1 MKIHPGFLAEGPAG
15 AMILASVNSLE
26 LIFKFPS

>member
-1 MKIHPGFLAEGPAG
+1 MKIHPGFLAKGPVG

-26 LIFKFPS
+26 LIFKLPT

>member
-15 AMILASVNSLE
+15 AMILARVSSLE
-26 LIFKFPS
+26 LMFKFPS